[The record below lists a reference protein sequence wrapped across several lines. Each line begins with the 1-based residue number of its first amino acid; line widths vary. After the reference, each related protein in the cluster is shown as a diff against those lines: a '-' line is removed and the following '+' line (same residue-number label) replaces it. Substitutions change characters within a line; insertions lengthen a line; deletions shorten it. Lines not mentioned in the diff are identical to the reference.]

1 MNRLTI
7 TLDDDLYAMA
17 RSHAIARKT
26 SLSKAI
32 ADLMRQS
39 RSDPGDP
46 SAPPTGVH
54 PLSGFPVSR
63 GDGRTMTNADVL
75 QAIDDDL
82 DRPMEIMGLA
92 PEAIEEARK

>member
-17 RSHAIARKT
+17 RSHAIARRT

-32 ADLMRQS
+32 ADLMRQN
-39 RSDPGDP
+39 RSDPGDSKP
-46 SAPPTGVH
+46 QTGLN

-63 GDGRTMTNADVL
+63 GDGRAVTNADVL
-75 QAIDDDL
+75 RAIDDDL
-82 DRPMEIMGLA
+82 VRPMEIMGLV
-92 PEAIEEARK
+92 PEAIEAARK